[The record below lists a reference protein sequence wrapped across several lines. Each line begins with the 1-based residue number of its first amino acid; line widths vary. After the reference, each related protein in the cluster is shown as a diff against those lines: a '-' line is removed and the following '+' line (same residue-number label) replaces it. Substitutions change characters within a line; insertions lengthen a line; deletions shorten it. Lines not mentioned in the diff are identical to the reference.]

1 MGLWASYFFAKCFLY
16 LRGAI
21 PLDAPANLLFATWL
35 LLPIPDRFT
44 PFRSVAAIRTAVTVI
59 AALLLLWHDSWLPPL
74 FGAAA
79 FFHETGLP
87 SPAFIVRF
95 LAGAVDPRVVG
106 GLVLLVA
113 ACALIRRHVRLT
125 PVVFLALG
133 LVLVSDRGR
142 PRDEMERYVASFDAA
157 ESSRRVALDVAPDPS
172 DIDVVI
178 LHVCSLSWDDLAAVG
193 MAEDP
198 FFATFDF
205 LFTRFN
211 SVTSHSNPAAIRLL
225 RAGCGQPP
233 HDALYRPAAGECYLF
248 DTLRA
253 AGYRTSFAL
262 NHDGR
267 YGEFADEVRR
277 LGHADR
283 EMATTDLPARQ
294 VDFNGSAIRDD
305 GAVLERWWVMRQR
318 TGVPRAA
325 LYYNTITLHDGGHRI
340 GDDRWWIRD
349 RVEHYREAARALFHD
364 VTAFVAR
371 MEASGR
377 RGVVVFVPE
386 HGMALRGSAIQ
397 PAGLRE
403 VPLPRITTVPV
414 GVRLVGPGWRR
425 GGRPSSP
432 SLVAGPTSYLALA
445 RLLADLLGRPAF
457 DLDETGAARIAA
469 DLPRTDF
476 VAETHAARIVRR
488 GSDYFVKARSSGA
501 GWVKLAADAA
511 SDPRDAGGPSVHV
524 TIVTEGHGAQRD

>member
-21 PLDAPANLLFATWL
+21 PLDAPANLLFAVWL
-35 LLPIPDRFT
+35 LLPT
-44 PFRSVAAIRTAVTVI
+44 PARLALFRSVAAIRTAVTVI

-74 FGAAA
+74 TVAAA
-79 FFHETGLP
+79 FVRDGGLP
-87 SPAFIVRF
+87 STGFILQF
-95 LAGAVDPRVVG
+95 LAGAAEPWVVG
-106 GLVLLVA
+106 GLALLVA

-125 PVVFLALG
+125 PLVFLALG
-133 LVLVSDRGR
+133 AVLVSERAV
-142 PRDEMERYVASFDAA
+142 PREEMDRYVASFYA
-157 ESSRRVALDVAPDPS
+157 EESGRLVDLGVAPDPS
-172 DIDVVI
+172 GIDVVI

-198 FFATFDF
+198 FFDRFDY
-205 LFTRFN
+205 LFTSFN

-233 HDALYRPAAGECYLF
+233 HDALYRPAVGECYVL
-248 DTLRA
+248 DALRA

-267 YGEFADEVRR
+267 YGGFADEVRR
-277 LGHADR
+277 LGHADG
-283 EMATTDLPARQ
+283 EMGTSDLPVRQ
-294 VDFNGSAIRDD
+294 IDFDGSAIRDD
-305 GAVLERWWVMRQR
+305 AAVLERWWATRQR

-325 LYYNTITLHDGGHRI
+325 LYYNTITLHDGGH
-340 GDDRWWIRD
+340 GVGEDGWWTRD
-349 RVEHYREAARALFHD
+349 RAARYREAARALFRD
-364 VTAFVAR
+364 VTAFAAL

-403 VPLPRITTVPV
+403 VPLPQITTVPV
-414 GVRLVGPGWRR
+414 GVRLIGPWWRR
-425 GGRPSSP
+425 GERPF
-432 SLVAGPTSYLALA
+432 LVTEPTSYLALA
-445 RLLADLLGRPAF
+445 RLLADLLGRPELARG
-457 DLDETGAARIAA
+457 DAGSARIAA
-469 DLPRTDF
+469 DLPRTAF
-476 VAETHAARIVRR
+476 LAENQTARVVRR

-501 GWVKLAADAA
+501 GWTKLAGDAA
-511 SDPRDAGGPSVHV
+511 SEPPGAGGGPSSHV